1 MYTIPGKIPIE
12 RKALKCAQNVPMGTF
27 WAHFGHKSV
36 PMGTF
41 FCWGH
46 FGHILFPK
54 CAQNVPVGT
63 FGHVL
68 EAFLLKCGQNVPK
81 CAHLQKCSK
90 NVPKCAQWQSIKSQ
104 FYIQWWHFGHILGT
118 IFEPLQNVPTAFWF
132 VLNFSTL
139 MQRYHRRMG
148 S

>member
-1 MYTIPGKIPIE
+1 
-12 RKALKCAQNVPMGTF
+12 MGTF
-27 WAHFGHKSV
+27 WAHFGHIL
-36 PMGTF
+36 GTKMCPWAHF
-41 FCWGH
+41 FA
-46 FGHILFPK
+46 GHILGTFCSQNVPKMCPK
-54 CAQNVPVGT
+54 CAQNVPKRAQNVPVGT

-68 EAFLLKCGQNVPK
+68 EAFLLKCAQNVPK

>member
-1 MYTIPGKIPIE
+1 MCPWAHFGHILGTKVCPWAHFFAGHI
-12 RKALKCAQNVPMGTF
+12 LGTF
-27 WAHFGHKSV
+27 WAHFV
-36 PMGTF
+36 PKM
-41 FCWGH
+41 C
-46 FGHILFPK
+46 PK
-54 CAQNVPVGT
+54 CAQTCP
-63 FGHVL
+63 
-68 EAFLLKCGQNVPK
+68 KCARGNIWARFRGFSVKMCPK